1 MRLISQ
7 KATVQM
13 CIVLKIF
20 SQGVQRRAG
29 IAIFLLSAILG
40 LSGCTAV
47 VGAGAGIGLA
57 AVQERGIKGKAD
69 DIRLEALVLKKFLN
83 AGLQLST
90 AIGVEVYEGR
100 VMLTG
105 ATKDNKLSDQAVRL
119 AWQVNGVRDVINEI
133 QLDEDSTA
141 IDLAQDAWITTQLKS
156 NLTFDP
162 DIMAINY
169 VVETVKGTVY
179 LIGVA
184 QNKME
189 LNKVIAHASAIK
201 HVINVISHV
210 RLKKKPFEAL

>member
-1 MRLISQ
+1 MGLISQ
-7 KATVQM
+7 KAADPM
-13 CIVLKIF
+13 SIIF
-20 SQGVQRRAG
+20 KTFTLGGRHRAS
-29 IAIFLLSAILG
+29 ISLFVIFAILG

-47 VGAGAGIGLA
+47 VGAGAGLGVA
-57 AVQERGIKGKAD
+57 AVQERGIKGKTE
-69 DIRLEALVLKKFLN
+69 DIRLEALVLNKFLN
-83 AGLQLST
+83 SGLKLTT

-105 ATKDNKLSDQAVRL
+105 ATKDNKLSDKAVRL
-119 AWQVNGVRDVINEI
+119 AWQVNGVKDVINEI
-133 QLDEDSTA
+133 QLDRNATA
-141 IDLAQDAWITTQLKS
+141 IDFAKDAWITTQLKS

-184 QNKME
+184 QNKTE
-189 LNKVIAHASAIK
+189 LNRVIAHASAIK

>member
-7 KATVQM
+7 KAANAM
-13 CIVLKIF
+13 CIIF
-20 SQGVQRRAG
+20 KTFSLSGWHRAG
-29 IAIFLLSAILG
+29 IALFVMSTILG

-47 VGAGAGIGLA
+47 VGAGAGLGVA
-57 AVQERGIKGKAD
+57 AVQERGIKGKTE
-69 DIRLEALVLKKFLN
+69 DIRVEALVLQKFFN
-83 AGLQLST
+83 SGLKLTT

-105 ATKDNKLSDQAVRL
+105 ATKDTKLSDKAVRL

-133 QLDEDSTA
+133 QLDRSATA
-141 IDLAQDAWITTQLKS
+141 IDFAKDAWITTQLKS

-184 QNKME
+184 QNKTE
-189 LNKVIAHASAIK
+189 LNTVIAHASAIK

-210 RLKKKPFEAL
+210 RLKKKPLETL

>member
-1 MRLISQ
+1 MY
-7 KATVQM
+7 
-13 CIVLKIF
+13 IVFKVF
-20 SQGVQRRAG
+20 SLRIQHCAG
-29 IAIFLLSAILG
+29 IALFLMSTILG

-47 VGAGAGIGLA
+47 VGAGAGIGVA
-57 AVQERGIKGKAD
+57 AVQERGIKGKTA
-69 DIRLEALVLKKFLN
+69 DIRLEALVLQKFLN
-83 AGLQLST
+83 AGLELTT

-105 ATKDNKLSDQAVRL
+105 ATKDNKLSDEAVRL

-133 QLDEDSTA
+133 QLDRDSKA
-141 IDLAQDAWITTQLKS
+141 IDFAQDAWITTQLKS

-162 DIMAINY
+162 EIMAINY

>member
-1 MRLISQ
+1 MYIIL
-7 KATVQM
+7 KA
-13 CIVLKIF
+13 F
-20 SQGVQRRAG
+20 SLGAQHRAG
-29 IAIFLLSAILG
+29 IGLFIMSAILG

-47 VGAGAGIGLA
+47 VGAGAGIGVA
-57 AVQERGIKGKAD
+57 AVQERGIRGKAED
-69 DIRLEALVLKKFLN
+69 LRLEAVVLQKFIS
-83 AGLQLST
+83 AGLDLT
-90 AIGVEVYEGR
+90 TVIGVEVYEGR

-105 ATKDNKLSDQAVRL
+105 ATKDHKLSDEAVRL
-119 AWQVNGVRDVINEI
+119 AWLVNGVRDVINEI
-133 QLDEDSTA
+133 QLDRNSTA
-141 IDLAQDAWITTQLKS
+141 IDFAHDAWITTQLKS

-184 QNKME
+184 QNKLE

>member
-1 MRLISQ
+1 MYIVF
-7 KATVQM
+7 KTVS
-13 CIVLKIF
+13 L
-20 SQGVQRRAG
+20 SVQHGAA
-29 IAIFLLSAILG
+29 IALFIMFTVLG

-47 VGAGAGIGLA
+47 VGAGAGIGVA
-57 AVQERGIKGKAD
+57 AVQERGIKGKTD
-69 DIRLEALVLKKFLN
+69 DIRLEALVLKKFLD
-83 AGLQLST
+83 AGLKLT
-90 AIGVEVYEGR
+90 ATIGVEVYEGR

-201 HVINVISHV
+201 HVTNVISHV